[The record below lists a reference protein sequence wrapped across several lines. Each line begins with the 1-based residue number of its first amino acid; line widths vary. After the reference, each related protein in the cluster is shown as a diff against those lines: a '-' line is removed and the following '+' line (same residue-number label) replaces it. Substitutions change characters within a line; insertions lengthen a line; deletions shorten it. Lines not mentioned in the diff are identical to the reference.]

1 MFSIQQ
7 WEEIV
12 NQYQC
17 FNGTINQFCQT
28 KGITKAQLYYYRKKF
43 NNQNQDS
50 TEFCQVTLE
59 STKVTKFYPDTNVTF
74 EIGENQEKV
83 PKYCYNCGKMYPWT
97 KSKLQALNEVIDLAD
112 ELEDDDKNE
121 LKEASELIS
130 TDTPRTQVGVLKIKK
145 YTDKI
150 GGAIGEKLQ
159 DLIVDIASE
168 TAIKSMKEIGMLP
181 K

>member
-1 MFSIQQ
+1 MKKSMFSIQQ

-59 STKVTKFYPDTNVTF
+59 STKVTKSYPDTNVTLF
-74 EIGENQEKV
+74 
-83 PKYCYNCGKMYPWT
+83 
-97 KSKLQALNEVIDLAD
+97 
-112 ELEDDDKNE
+112 
-121 LKEASELIS
+121 
-130 TDTPRTQVGVLKIKK
+130 TDTYMYFYNFTFKFILF
-145 YTDKI
+145 
-150 GGAIGEKLQ
+150 
-159 DLIVDIASE
+159 LIFY
-168 TAIKSMKEIGMLP
+168 
-181 K
+181 